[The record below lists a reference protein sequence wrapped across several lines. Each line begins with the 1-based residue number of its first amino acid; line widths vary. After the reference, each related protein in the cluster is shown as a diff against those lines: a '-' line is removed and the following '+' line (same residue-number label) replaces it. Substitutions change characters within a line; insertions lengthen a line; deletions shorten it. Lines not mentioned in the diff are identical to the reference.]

1 MWHDGTTDA
10 SVATPIPSSALAFA
24 RMSLRE
30 PGSHRRGRFD
40 CLVEDCIE
48 SAPSRQPNARWYGM
62 RLPGDHPQ
70 AQKGMRVPAGDIEGL
85 VLDRLKAFFLSR
97 IDAGNA
103 IAPLDL
109 DARTLDA
116 ALRNAFKHSE
126 GIVTADGSSGM
137 SLGTILL
144 IILVI
149 ALLGGFSGLG
159 GGPFYGTGYYGG
171 GGLGLILVVVLIL
184 VLLGKALNCQGSAP
198 V

>member
-1 MWHDGTTDA
+1 
-10 SVATPIPSSALAFA
+10 
-24 RMSLRE
+24 
-30 PGSHRRGRFD
+30 
-40 CLVEDCIE
+40 
-48 SAPSRQPNARWYGM
+48 
-62 RLPGDHPQ
+62 
-70 AQKGMRVPAGDIEGL
+70 MRVPAGDIEGL
-85 VLDRLKAFFLSR
+85 VLDRLRAFFLSR
-97 IDAGNA
+97 IDVGNA

-159 GGPFYGTGYYGG
+159 AAPSTGPATT
-171 GGLGLILVVVLIL
+171 V
-184 VLLGKALNCQGSAP
+184 AAGSASYSLSC
-198 V
+198 